1 MEKLNDNIKRLVY
14 EYDPTY
20 RNVYTYKVLN
30 EFEMSWFPRLD
41 DEWRENKQDPN
52 IKRIKERARIS
63 LPNADIRIPSYT
75 YLFEAKRLNLKKY

>member
-1 MEKLNDNIKRLVY
+1 
-14 EYDPTY
+14 
-20 RNVYTYKVLN
+20 
-30 EFEMSWFPRLD
+30 MSWFPRLD